1 MVDPEWLCRKHLL
14 GEHGE
19 IHKHKHNFVKRHS
32 IAKRV
37 SPVVQVEP
45 LAMQARHDALA
56 AEMARRGYTHAS
68 PYEQPD
74 LSYLPLEHRSAVVD
88 TQAAMLDLFARCP
101 ECRERY
107 SDNS

>member
-1 MVDPEWLCRKHLL
+1 MRMWMVNPKWLCRKHLL

-19 IHKHKHNFVKRHS
+19 IHKHRHSFVKHHS

-45 LAMQARHDALA
+45 LSMQARHDALA
-56 AEMARRGYTHAS
+56 SEMSRRGYTHAS
-68 PYEQPD
+68 PYEQPE
-74 LSYLPLEHRSAVVD
+74 PLEHMSATVD

-107 SDNS
+107 SKNS